1 MSRTPMPGG
10 WYPVNR
16 SGEFITQL
24 HNDAAII
31 ANVQQGAVREAYAQ
45 VIQSLLL
52 LFFKKR

>member
-1 MSRTPMPGG
+1 MPGG